1 MSDVVVVGGGI
12 AGVSTIAALRG
23 GGFDGDVTLIDTG
36 EFPHDRPPLSK
47 EYLAG
52 EVDAKDIALQPHRWY
67 DDNRVRL
74 MNQTT
79 VTALKPGSGEVQL
92 GGGRTVRARW
102 VVLATGG
109 VAARPP
115 IPGSKSSRVHTLRTC
130 VDADRLRAALLPG
143 ARVLIVG
150 AGLIGA
156 EVAST
161 ASGLSCEV
169 VLVDP
174 VSAPLAAAFG
184 ADVAA
189 WLHDVHAQRGI
200 TVVRGSVECFRDTDS
215 GVVAMMSGE
224 QGGTGCFDAVVLA
237 VGMVPETGV
246 ALTAGLRATHG
257 IIVDDGQMT
266 SNPAILA
273 VGDAARTRSVGR
285 LLDRTEHWEAA
296 THDGGRAAASILGAA
311 PPADTAPWFWTDR
324 HDLHVEAVGAPASG
338 DTVVVRGIFG
348 AAPFSVFALHATRVV
363 GAVSVNDAAA
373 VRAARRMIDRSIDV
387 DPDGLAD
394 PGTDLR
400 KLLRG

>member
-1 MSDVVVVGGGI
+1 MMSDVVVVGGGI
-12 AGVSTIAALRG
+12 AGVSTIVALRT
-23 GGFDGDVTLIDTG
+23 GGFDGDITLIDAG

-52 EVDAKDIALQPHRWY
+52 NLDAKDIALQPQRWY
-67 DDNRVRL
+67 DDNRVQLINR
-74 MNQTT
+74 TR
-79 VTALKPGSGEVQL
+79 VSALKPGSGEVEF
-92 GGGRTVRARW
+92 GDGRTVRTRW

-115 IPGSKSSRVHTLRTC
+115 IPGSSSVRVHTLRTC
-130 VDADRLRAALLPG
+130 EDADRLRAALLPG

-161 ASGLSCEV
+161 AVGLGCEV

-174 VSAPLAAAFG
+174 VAAPLAAAFG

-200 TVVRGSVECFRDTDS
+200 TVVRGAVDCFRDTDS

-237 VGMVPETGV
+237 VGMVADT
-246 ALTAGLRATHG
+246 ALALSAGLRATHG
-257 IIVDDGQMT
+257 IIVDDEQVT
-266 SNPAILA
+266 SNTAILA
-273 VGDAARTRSVGR
+273 VGDAARTRSIGR

-296 THDGGRAAASILGAA
+296 AHDAGRAAASILGTP
-311 PPADTAPWFWTDR
+311 PPANTAPWFWTDR

-338 DTVVVRGIFG
+338 EAVVRGIFG
-348 AAPFSVFALHATRVV
+348 AAPFSVFTLHGSRVV
-363 GAVSVNDAAA
+363 GAVSVNDTAA

-387 DPDGLAD
+387 DSARLAD
-394 PGTDLR
+394 PATDLR